1 MKRFVFAVV
10 REISIV
16 WTDAKMDA
24 LMRREN
30 EVFNSG
36 AETPNH
42 VSSELQDQVEQISRV
57 VNDMIEKIELLDQKL
72 SLENQDSRVNLAD

>member
-1 MKRFVFAVV
+1 MKKFVLSVV

-16 WTDAKMDA
+16 WTDAKLDA
-24 LMRREN
+24 LSRREL

-57 VNDMIEKIELLDQKL
+57 INDMIEKIELLDQKL
-72 SLENQDSRVNLAD
+72 SSGN

>member
-1 MKRFVFAVV
+1 MKSFVLAVV

-24 LMRREN
+24 LMRREH

-36 AETPNH
+36 AETPNY

-57 VNDMIEKIELLDQKL
+57 INDIIEKIELLDQKL
-72 SLENQDSRVNLAD
+72 SSGN

>member
-1 MKRFVFAVV
+1 MKRFVLAVV

-24 LMRREN
+24 LMRREH
-30 EVFNSG
+30 EVFNSE
-36 AETPNH
+36 AETSNH

-57 VNDMIEKIELLDQKL
+57 ITDMIEKIELLDQKL
-72 SLENQDSRVNLAD
+72 SSRN

>member
-1 MKRFVFAVV
+1 MKKFVLSVV

-24 LMRREN
+24 LIRREH

-57 VNDMIEKIELLDQKL
+57 INDIIEKIELLDQKL
-72 SLENQDSRVNLAD
+72 SSGN

>member
-1 MKRFVFAVV
+1 MKKFVFSAV

-16 WTDAKMDA
+16 WTDAKLDA
-24 LMRREN
+24 ISRREH

-57 VNDMIEKIELLDQKL
+57 INDIIEKIELLDQKL
-72 SLENQDSRVNLAD
+72 SSRN

>member
-1 MKRFVFAVV
+1 MKKFVFSAV
-10 REISIV
+10 RAISIV
-16 WTDAKMDA
+16 WTDAKLDA
-24 LMRREN
+24 IIRREH

-57 VNDMIEKIELLDQKL
+57 INDIIEKIELLDQKL
-72 SLENQDSRVNLAD
+72 SSGN

>member
-1 MKRFVFAVV
+1 MKRFVLAVV

-24 LMRREN
+24 LMRREHG
-30 EVFNSG
+30 FFDSG
-36 AETPNH
+36 AETPSH

-57 VNDMIEKIELLDQKL
+57 INDMIEKMELLDQKL
-72 SLENQDSRVNLAD
+72 SSRN

>member
-1 MKRFVFAVV
+1 MKRFVLSVV

-24 LMRREN
+24 LMRREH
-30 EVFNSG
+30 EVFSSG

-42 VSSELQDQVEQISRV
+42 VSSELQDQIEQISRV
-57 VNDMIEKIELLDQKL
+57 INDMIEKIELLDQKL
-72 SLENQDSRVNLAD
+72 SLGN

>member
-1 MKRFVFAVV
+1 MKRFVLSVV

-24 LMRREN
+24 LMRRDH
-30 EVFNSG
+30 EVFSSG
-36 AETPNH
+36 AEIPNH

-57 VNDMIEKIELLDQKL
+57 INDMIEKIELLDQKL
-72 SLENQDSRVNLAD
+72 SLGN

>member
-1 MKRFVFAVV
+1 MKKFVLSVV

-24 LMRREN
+24 LMRREH

-36 AETPNH
+36 AETPNQ

-57 VNDMIEKIELLDQKL
+57 INDMIEKIELLDQKL
-72 SLENQDSRVNLAD
+72 SLGN

>member
-1 MKRFVFAVV
+1 MKRFVLAVV

-24 LMRREN
+24 YMRREH

-57 VNDMIEKIELLDQKL
+57 INDIIEKIELLDQKL
-72 SLENQDSRVNLAD
+72 SSGN

>member
-1 MKRFVFAVV
+1 MKRFVLAVV
-10 REISIV
+10 REISIA

-24 LMRREN
+24 LMRREH

-57 VNDMIEKIELLDQKL
+57 INDMIEKMELLDQKL
-72 SLENQDSRVNLAD
+72 SSRN